1 MVGGLARACKVQFAG
16 AGLQREMQRH
26 SRTPR
31 IGRVESDDQFLIG
44 AGLRR
49 ARRRAGLTLREVAES
64 AGVTE
69 SFLSQ
74 VERDVASPSI
84 ATLRRVAVALG
95 LSIGEIL
102 DQVGPHGQLVRA
114 ADRRVVTYPGLAAR
128 DEFLTDGTGARLQV
142 ILSIIEPGGGTGA
155 EAYAHESDEE
165 CLLVL
170 EGSLDL
176 WVGEEQ
182 YRLEVGD
189 AIRYSSRVP
198 HRNQNPGPGQ
208 ARVLFVLTPPSF

>member
-1 MVGGLARACKVQFAG
+1 MAIDEQF
-16 AGLQREMQRH
+16 
-26 SRTPR
+26 P
-31 IGRVESDDQFLIG
+31 IG
-44 AGLRR
+44 AGLRQ
-49 ARRRAGLTLREVAES
+49 ARRGRGMTLRAVAQA

-84 ATLRRVAVALG
+84 ATLRRIAVALS

-102 DQVGPHGQLVRA
+102 DQAGPHGQLVRA
-114 ADRRVVTYPGLAAR
+114 GERRVVTYPGLAAR
-128 DEFLTDGTGARLQV
+128 DEFLTDGAGARLQV
-142 ILSIIEPGGGTGA
+142 ILSVIEPGGGTGA

-165 CLLVL
+165 CLVVL
-170 EGSLDL
+170 DGSLDL
-176 WVGEEQ
+176 WVGDEE

-208 ARVLFVLTPPSF
+208 TRVLFVLTPPSY

>member
-1 MVGGLARACKVQFAG
+1 M
-16 AGLQREMQRH
+16 
-26 SRTPR
+26 
-31 IGRVESDDQFLIG
+31 
-44 AGLRR
+44 
-49 ARRRAGLTLREVAES
+49 TLREVAAS

-102 DQVGPHGQLVRA
+102 DQVGPHGQL
-114 ADRRVVTYPGLAAR
+114 AAR
-128 DEFLTDGTGARLQV
+128 DEFLTDGAGARLQV
-142 ILSIIEPGGGTGA
+142 IMSVIEPGGGTGA

-176 WVGEEQ
+176 WVGEEE

>member
-1 MVGGLARACKVQFAG
+1 
-16 AGLQREMQRH
+16 
-26 SRTPR
+26 
-31 IGRVESDDQFLIG
+31 VETDEQFLIG

-49 ARRRAGLTLREVAES
+49 ARQRKGLTLREVADA

-84 ATLRRVAVALG
+84 ATLRRIAVALG
-95 LSIGEIL
+95 LSIGAIFDE
-102 DQVGPHGQLVRA
+102 VGPHGQLVRA
-114 ADRRVVTYPGLAAR
+114 ADRRVVTYPGLDAR

-142 ILSIIEPGGGTGA
+142 IMSVIEPGGGTGA

-176 WVGEEQ
+176 TVGVET
-182 YRLEVGD
+182 YHLEVGD

-198 HRNQNPGPGQ
+198 HQNRNPGPEQ
-208 ARVLFVLTPPSF
+208 ARVLFILTPPSF

>member
-1 MVGGLARACKVQFAG
+1 MRSRRAG
-16 AGLQREMQRH
+16 
-26 SRTPR
+26 PR
-31 IGRVESDDQFLIG
+31 IGRVGSDDQILIG

-49 ARRRAGLTLREVAES
+49 ARRQAGLTLRAVAES

-84 ATLRRVAVALG
+84 ATLRRIAVALG

-102 DQVGPHGQLVRA
+102 DQAGPHGQLVRA
-114 ADRRVVTYPGLAAR
+114 AERRVVSYPGLDAR
-128 DEFLTDGTGARLQV
+128 DEFLTDGAGARLQV
-142 ILSIIEPGGGTGA
+142 ILSVIEPGGGTGA

-165 CLLVL
+165 CLIVL
-170 EGSLDL
+170 EGCLDL

-208 ARVLFVLTPPSF
+208 ARVLFILTPPSF

>member
-1 MVGGLARACKVQFAG
+1 
-16 AGLQREMQRH
+16 MQ
-26 SRTPR
+26 SND
-31 IGRVESDDQFLIG
+31 EFLIG
-44 AGLRR
+44 RGLRQ
-49 ARRRAGLTLREVAES
+49 ARRERRKTLRQVAQA

-74 VERDVASPSI
+74 VERDIASPSI
-84 ATLRRVAVALG
+84 ATLRRIAVALG
-95 LSIGEIL
+95 MSIGEIL
-102 DQVGPHGQLVRA
+102 DQAGPHGQLVRA

-128 DEFLTDGTGARLQV
+128 DEFLTDGTNARLQV
-142 ILSIIEPGGGTGA
+142 ILSLIEPGGGTGA

-165 CLLVL
+165 CLVVL

-176 WVGEEQ
+176 WVGDEE

-208 ARVLFVLTPPSF
+208 ARVLFLLTPPSF